1 MLSAL
6 KMCVCGGAEESRITY
21 TLAPGAKNCNF
32 DNIRSFIYNEH
43 KINKAFFLHVHAY
56 DA

>member
-1 MLSAL
+1 M
-6 KMCVCGGAEESRITY
+6 CGGGWGGGGVEESRITY

-43 KINKAFFLHVHAY
+43 KINKAFFLHVHVY